1 MSTVEFPK
9 GDWLVVRKPRV
20 GPLPTEQQGLIQKF
34 FLWITRRG
42 AKSATNLN
50 VFAVFARL
58 GAIFPRYLLFLS
70 HILMKGKISREDKER
85 IILRLAWRVGCVYE
99 WTHHVHMA
107 RDLGIADSLIYSLAD
122 KSSPL
127 WDEKLTAYV
136 MAVDELVAKQRL
148 SNAVWDELSRHLTQD
163 QLVEFCMLVGHYMM
177 VAVTINTV
185 GIQVE
190 QKYLN
195 GASLPEQLAQ
205 Q

>member
-1 MSTVEFPK
+1 
-9 GDWLVVRKPRV
+9 
-20 GPLPTEQQGLIQKF
+20 
-34 FLWITRRG
+34 
-42 AKSATNLN
+42 
-50 VFAVFARL
+50 
-58 GAIFPRYLLFLS
+58 
-70 HILMKGKISREDKER
+70 
-85 IILRLAWRVGCVYE
+85 
-99 WTHHVHMA
+99 
-107 RDLGIADSLIYSLAD
+107 
-122 KSSPL
+122 
-127 WDEKLTAYV
+127 

>member
-1 MSTVEFPK
+1 
-9 GDWLVVRKPRV
+9 
-20 GPLPTEQQGLIQKF
+20 LIQKF

-136 MAVDELVAKQRL
+136 MAVDE
-148 SNAVWDELSRHLTQD
+148 
-163 QLVEFCMLVGHYMM
+163 
-177 VAVTINTV
+177 
-185 GIQVE
+185 
-190 QKYLN
+190 
-195 GASLPEQLAQ
+195 
-205 Q
+205 

>member
-1 MSTVEFPK
+1 MSNIEFPK

-20 GPLPTEQQGLIQKF
+20 GALPADQQGLVQKF

-42 AKSATNLN
+42 AKSSTDLN
-50 VFAVFARL
+50 VFSVFARL

-70 HILMKGKISREDKER
+70 HILMKGQISREDKER

-107 RDLGIADSLIYSLAD
+107 RDLGISDSAIYALGEE
-122 KSSPL
+122 SSPF
-127 WDEKLTAYV
+127 WDEKTRAYV
-136 MAVDELVAKQRL
+136 AAVDELVATMRL
-148 SNAVWDELSRHLTQD
+148 SNSAWEALSRQLTQD

-190 QKYLN
+190 SKYLE
-195 GASLPEQLAQ
+195 GAALPEPQVQ